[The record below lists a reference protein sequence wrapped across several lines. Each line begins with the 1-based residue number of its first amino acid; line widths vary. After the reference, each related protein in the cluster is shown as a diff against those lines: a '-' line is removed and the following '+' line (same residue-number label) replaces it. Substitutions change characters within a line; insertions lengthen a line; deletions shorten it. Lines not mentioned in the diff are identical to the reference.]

1 MHPPTCLDGVELTGG
16 PRADVFPN
24 GTLIIAAVTASDAGT
39 SSKTS
44 FCLRFVYRYGIAAAH
59 LLILRIS
66 FTFSSLTK
74 RFLPFQICIME
85 KSDIFFFCCFK
96 GI

>member
-59 LLILRIS
+59 LLILR
-66 FTFSSLTK
+66 SLTK
-74 RFLPFQICIME
+74 RFLPSQICIME

>member
-1 MHPPTCLDGVELTGG
+1 MHPPTSLDGVELTGG

-44 FCLRFVYRYGIAAAH
+44 FCLLIVYRYGLAAAH
-59 LLILRIS
+59 LFILR
-66 FTFSSLTK
+66 
-74 RFLPFQICIME
+74 MY
-85 KSDIFFFCCFK
+85 IFYIFK
-96 GI
+96 FN